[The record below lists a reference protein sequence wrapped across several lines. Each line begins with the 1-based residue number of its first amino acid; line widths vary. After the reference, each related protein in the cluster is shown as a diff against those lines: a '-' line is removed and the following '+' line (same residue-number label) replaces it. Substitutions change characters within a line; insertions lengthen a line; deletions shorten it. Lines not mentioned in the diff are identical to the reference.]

1 MWSGWRREKYIRYFF
16 FFLIW
21 RCLVRRQKTFL
32 IRRKRTWAS
41 FLSNIKKKLLL
52 HVLSQIL
59 MMRSHDLQ
67 IFLREP
73 RNGNVKL
80 ITEVW
85 NPIHRVDTGKWSEN
99 CKSHVESVKN
109 LTGQIL
115 AASSNLLVCKK
126 YKTKKNEIENTKCKV
141 QNTKCK
147 CKVQNTKCISY
158 HIHNAMA
165 RQHVATL
172 FMQEIEQKH
181 WKFSHHPPS
190 SIISFSHE
198 YLGVFIWKLS
208 ARYKQCNDHSQIP
221 FLWSLRYAQWEPF

>member
-1 MWSGWRREKYIRYFF
+1 MYWICGLFFWHDYESKCDRDEIYIRYFF

-52 HVLSQIL
+52 HGSHVLSQIL

-85 NPIHRVDTGKWSEN
+85 NPIHRVTKIRPWPPASTWGSSSLILWQFCLLEIQDNKKTKWKTQN
-99 CKSHVESVKN
+99 
-109 LTGQIL
+109 
-115 AASSNLLVCKK
+115 AK
-126 YKTKKNEIENTKCKV
+126 YKT
-141 QNTKCK
+141 QNAYLT
-147 CKVQNTKCISY
+147 IS
-158 HIHNAMA
+158 
-165 RQHVATL
+165 T
-172 FMQEIEQKH
+172 MQ
-181 WKFSHHPPS
+181 WPGST
-190 SIISFSHE
+190 
-198 YLGVFIWKLS
+198 
-208 ARYKQCNDHSQIP
+208 
-221 FLWSLRYAQWEPF
+221 

>member
-1 MWSGWRREKYIRYFF
+1 MYWIFGLFFWHDYESKCDRDEIYIRYFF

-99 CKSHVESVKN
+99 CKSDVESDKN
-109 LTGQIL
+109 QTL
-115 AASSNLLVCKK
+115 ATSINLRLVV
-126 YKTKKNEIENTKCKV
+126 TDSMTVLPVRNSRQQKNEMENTKCKI
-141 QNTKCK
+141 
-147 CKVQNTKCISY
+147 QNTKCISY
-158 HIHNAMA
+158 HIPGPAAPSHTFYARNWTKTLKVFASSTIKHHLLFSWISWCLHLKVERKIQAM
-165 RQHVATL
+165 
-172 FMQEIEQKH
+172 
-181 WKFSHHPPS
+181 
-190 SIISFSHE
+190 
-198 YLGVFIWKLS
+198 
-208 ARYKQCNDHSQIP
+208 
-221 FLWSLRYAQWEPF
+221 